1 MLTRTR
7 AGLLASALVAAL
19 AAVLTGLLTDAP
31 AWTRFVPV
39 LCVLVALPGAA
50 LSRHLPVYLR

>member
-7 AGLLASALVAAL
+7 AGLLASGLVAAL

-31 AWTRFVPV
+31 AWTRFVQIGRAHV
-39 LCVLVALPGAA
+39 
-50 LSRHLPVYLR
+50 